1 MEWIVFFLHCTSSI
15 LANLFLP
22 SRKCR
27 YALSHVKTK
36 YTAILSPQNIFYLL
50 SVDLILGRTERTQTL
65 TKHYRED
72 FPAKSMQGTKFSK
85 LTAEWKTCSQLINK
99 PKQDLFMQLKELL
112 TTNDILPG
120 DLIANWS
127 RYIKI
132 KFSPLYCRMSIEIR
146 LFFAKRVSHI

>member
-1 MEWIVFFLHCTSSI
+1 MNYLH
-15 LANLFLP
+15 
-22 SRKCR
+22 
-27 YALSHVKTK
+27 
-36 YTAILSPQNIFYLL
+36 
-50 SVDLILGRTERTQTL
+50 TEITQTL

-72 FPAKSMQGTKFSK
+72 LPAKSMQGTKFSK

-120 DLIANWS
+120 DLS

-132 KFSPLYCRMSIEIR
+132 KFSPFYCRCR
-146 LFFAKRVSHI
+146 LKYGWFSQNGSHIYELQYHFFPISITLPSNVILGILTNG